1 MFLQNLR
8 YSLRALF
15 SNPLFTFVI
24 LLTMALGIGANTAIF
39 SVMDSVLLK
48 PLPYRDP
55 ARLVWIWS
63 TRTDRAKAYF
73 SIPDFQDFKK
83 QNSTLAEMAGF
94 ANWSARFRGLDETQR
109 LQGIR
114 ISVEAYRMLGVQPVR
129 GRLFSPEDGRP
140 DSAPVVM
147 LGYGL
152 WKTQFGG
159 DESIVGRMLQLNDEK
174 YQVIGV
180 LPESYNFFGAEPDAQ
195 IAVPLIF
202 ATDPWR
208 TERGSNFLRAYG
220 RLKGGVTLQQAK
232 DDLNRINSRLQK
244 EFPDDNAKKTAPR
257 VLPLQE
263 ELTDNYKSR
272 VLILFGAMTALLLIA
287 CANIANLYLLRALG
301 RAHEVA
307 VRTAMGATR
316 KHLLQQFLMEGL
328 ILTCACGAIGLLI
341 APWCIRLLQAVAPES
356 SLSPSPIAVN
366 LRALLFAFCVSS
378 ITGVAFGLAPYLQ
391 TFGIKIREALKVDS
405 RSADGSMRSR
415 RLSQALVVF
424 EIALS
429 LILMIG
435 SFLLIRSFQRIQE
448 VSPGFRP
455 DGLLT
460 ARLSLPFERY
470 NSGDRMSTTESE
482 IARRI
487 QELPGVRSAAAAT
500 ILPLSG
506 LNARTD
512 FQIQGRPPRVA
523 SEMPAAQ
530 DRWVSSGYFHTM
542 QIPLLQGREF
552 SQRDTAT
559 SQPVLIVDQAL
570 ANRYFPNENALGK
583 KIQLLLDSSRTAAFA
598 EIVGIV
604 GNVKHDRM
612 EDDFIPTL
620 YAPLAQIPPGSV
632 QLLASRMMF
641 AVRTAVEP
649 LSLEPDARRTI
660 RDFDADIAVSS
671 VRSMQN
677 VMSGTLGAR
686 RFSVILLTFFAI
698 VAFGAA
704 GSGVY
709 GVIAYSVARRTRETG
724 IRMAL
729 GASQWMTQ
737 MHWVRQGLLLAL
749 FGAVIGWAGS
759 LFCVKL
765 LSENLFGVTGSDGII
780 HMSAALLLVLIAVLA
795 SYLPAR
801 RASKVDPSI
810 CLRTL

>member
-8 YSLRALF
+8 YSLRAL
-15 SNPLFTFVI
+15 SANPLFTFVI

-48 PLPYRDP
+48 ALPYRDP

-73 SIPDFQDFKK
+73 SIPDFQDFQQ
-83 QNSTLAEMAGF
+83 QNSTLEDLVAFG
-94 ANWSARFRGLDETQR
+94 NWSARFRGLDETQR

-114 ISVEAYRMLGVQPVR
+114 ISVEAYHMLGIQPAR
-129 GRLFSPEDGRP
+129 GRLFSAADGRP
-140 DSAPVVM
+140 DSPPVVL

-159 DESIVGRMLQLNDEK
+159 NEKIVGKMLQLNDEK
-174 YQVIGV
+174 YEVIGV

-202 ATDPWR
+202 ENDPWR
-208 TERGSNFLRAYG
+208 TERGTNFLRAYA
-220 RLKGGVTLQQAK
+220 RLKPNVTLLQAR

-272 VLILFGAMTALLLIA
+272 VLILFGAMTALLLIG
-287 CANIANLYLLRALG
+287 CANIANLYLLRALS
-301 RAHEVA
+301 RTHEVA
-307 VRTAMGATR
+307 VRTAMGATG
-316 KHLLQQFLMEGL
+316 KQLLQQFLMEGL
-328 ILTCACGAIGLLI
+328 ILTCACGTIGLFI
-341 APWCIRLLQAVAPES
+341 APWCIRLLQAIAPES
-356 SLSPSPIAVN
+356 SLSPARIAVN
-366 LRALLFAFCVSS
+366 FRALIFAFCVSS
-378 ITGVAFGLAPYLQ
+378 ITGIGFGLAPYFQ
-391 TFGIKIREALKVDS
+391 TFGIKVREALKIDG

-435 SFLLIRSFQRIQE
+435 SLLLIKSFQHVQE
-448 VSPGFRP
+448 TSPGFRA
-455 DGLLT
+455 DHLLT
-460 ARLSLPFERY
+460 ARLSLPLERY
-470 NSGDRMSTTESE
+470 NSGDRMSTAEGE

-487 QELPGVRSAAAAT
+487 VDLPGVRSAGAAT

-512 FQIQGRPPRVA
+512 FQIQGKAPRTP

-530 DRWVSSGYFHTM
+530 DRWVSAGYFRAM
-542 QIPLLQGREF
+542 QIPVMQGREF
-552 SQRDTAT
+552 SIQDTANA
-559 SQPVLIVDQAL
+559 QPVLVIDQAL
-570 ANRYFPNENALGK
+570 AARYFPNENPLGK
-583 KIQLLLDSSRTAAFA
+583 KIQLLLDSSMNAVFA
-598 EIVGIV
+598 EIIGIV
-604 GNVKHDRM
+604 GNVKHDRL

-620 YAPLAQIPPGSV
+620 YAPLPQIPAGSV
-632 QLLASRMMF
+632 QLLASRMMIV
-641 AVRTAVEP
+641 VRTDVDP
-649 LSLEPDARRTI
+649 LSMEQNMRRTI
-660 RDFDADIAVSS
+660 RDLDADIAVSGA
-671 VRSMQN
+671 RSMQD
-677 VMSGTLGAR
+677 VVSGTLGAR
-686 RFSVILLTFFAI
+686 RFSVILLTFFAL
-698 VAFGAA
+698 VAAAAA

-729 GASQWMTQ
+729 GASRLNTQ
-737 MHWVRQGLLLAL
+737 LHWVRQGLSLAV
-749 FGAVIGWAGS
+749 FGTVFGWAGS
-759 LFCVKL
+759 LLCARL
-765 LSENLFGVTGSDGII
+765 LSEFLFGVTGRDGKI
-780 HMSAALLLVLIAVLA
+780 HVSAALLLVGIAVLA

-801 RASKVDPSI
+801 KASKVDPSI
-810 CLRTL
+810 CLRSL